1 MKKEE
6 LIKHSTAITVASI
19 FLCIPC
25 LVISQES
32 VSYTQMQA
40 DSGQRIYAQRCANC
54 HGFNLEGFELAP
66 ALAGNLFTRRFGD
79 GSADN
84 LARNVLRMPPNEVGL
99 SEEETAEVL
108 AYLFSRN
115 GVEVGTTP
123 VSASLEV
130 CLLYTSPRPR
140 D

>member
-19 FLCIPC
+19 FLCIPG

-40 DSGQRIYAQRCANC
+40 DSGQRIYEQRCANC

-79 GSADN
+79 GSAVDH
-84 LARNVLRMPPNEVGL
+84 L
-99 SEEETAEVL
+99 
-108 AYLFSRN
+108 
-115 GVEVGTTP
+115 
-123 VSASLEV
+123 VSTLEILKTMLYVDANKSKTSGAS
-130 CLLYTSPRPR
+130 SSGA
-140 D
+140 